1 MVSYYS
7 FLIVLD
13 ELINSNNRTDLQTA
27 PPTSK
32 ASIQPVQER
41 CTDTESKESLNS
53 NKKRMQKEKR
63 KGKAM
68 AKKTTPSP
76 VSEPENNIDKG
87 TVFSLIFSRL
97 DFNILL

>member
-1 MVSYYS
+1 
-7 FLIVLD
+7 
-13 ELINSNNRTDLQTA
+13 
-27 PPTSK
+27 
-32 ASIQPVQER
+32 
-41 CTDTESKESLNS
+41 
-53 NKKRMQKEKR
+53 MQKEKR